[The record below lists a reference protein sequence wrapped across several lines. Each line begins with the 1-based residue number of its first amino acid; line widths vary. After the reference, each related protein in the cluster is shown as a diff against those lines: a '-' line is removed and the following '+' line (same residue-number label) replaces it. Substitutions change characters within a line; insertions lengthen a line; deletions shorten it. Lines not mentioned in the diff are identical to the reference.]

1 MAPKAMQAMHAM
13 KVVKA
18 MKGVKAMKVVKA
30 KQVAKAK
37 NMGKAMNSA
46 TRETVQKVKGKV
58 HKIKQRPAKATQE
71 EDVQCD
77 ESVTMEEGHEEEEEA
92 EEQAEAEEEG
102 EEAEEE
108 GDAQG
113 KATPKQ
119 YYNFWK
125 AVPFASPSVQK
136 AVATVKNMSVRSGKT
151 KKLAEMALA
160 YATQKWDHK
169 IFKSMESLEQERGQ
183 SKEEKALPKVI
194 MRAKCGGEEHFKQ
207 AIVPLCFEPR
217 KNICSHS
224 MSVCVCV
231 KHLWCIVHWLGLAGL
246 VGWGHRGGGKP

>member
-18 MKGVKAMKVVKA
+18 MKGVKA

-37 NMGKAMNSA
+37 KVGKAMNSA
-46 TRETVQKVKGKV
+46 TGETVQKGKGKV
-58 HKIKQRPAKATQE
+58 HKIKQRPAQATQE

-77 ESVTMEEGHEEEEEA
+77 ESEAMEEGLEEEEEA
-92 EEQAEAEEEG
+92 EEQAETEEEG
-102 EEAEEE
+102 GEQNDAP
-108 GDAQG
+108 AQG

-125 AVPFASPSVQK
+125 SVPFASPAVQK
-136 AVATVKNMSVRSGKT
+136 AVATVKNMTVRSGKT

-183 SKEEKALPKVI
+183 SKEEKAVPKVI

-207 AIVPLCFEPR
+207 AIVPLCFVNQGD
-217 KNICSHS
+217 NICSHS
-224 MSVCVCV
+224 MSVCV
-231 KHLWCIVHWLGLAGL
+231 
-246 VGWGHRGGGKP
+246 